1 MKNFYILTQALEY
14 MEANI
19 CETLDSQ
26 MTADHCCVSLSSLQK
41 LFRIALN
48 KSVHEYILKR
58 RICLAAR
65 DLLSTDDK
73 VIDIAYKYQFGSPEA
88 FTRAFCKVWKE
99 TPVSYR
105 EHWKFSG
112 IFPKINY
119 VYSDGADENMARKNV
134 DISEAYDVLKEMK
147 NTYVLCFDIA
157 GMEPIN
163 KISRQAGDLAIL
175 EAARRIDE
183 ISTHDMLLL
192 RIGGDEFALLTGLR
206 EESQAL
212 LLAEK
217 VREQNGE
224 CIVWEEHAIPLSLHC
239 AVLTVP
245 DGSLKYGS
253 FFSSMHEAIDRSK

>member
-19 CETLDSQ
+19 CEPLDGQ

-41 LFRIALN
+41 LLRIALN
-48 KSVHEYILKR
+48 KSVHEYIIKR

-65 DLLSTDDK
+65 DLLNTDAR
-73 VIDIAYKYQFGSPEA
+73 VTDIAYKYQFGSPEA

-105 EHWKFSG
+105 KHWKFSG
-112 IFPKINY
+112 IFPRINY
-119 VYSDGADENMARKNV
+119 VYSEGADENMARKNV

-157 GMEPIN
+157 GMDTLN
-163 KISRQAGDLAIL
+163 GISRQAGDLAIL

-183 ISTHDMLLL
+183 ISTQDMLLL
-192 RIGGDEFALLTGLR
+192 RIGGDEFALLTGLE
-206 EESQAL
+206 EESRARE
-212 LLAEK
+212 LAEK
-217 VREQNGE
+217 VLAQNGE
-224 CIVWEEHAIPLSLHC
+224 CIVWEEQSIPLSLHC
-239 AVLTVP
+239 AVITAP
-245 DGSLKYGS
+245 DGSLNYGS